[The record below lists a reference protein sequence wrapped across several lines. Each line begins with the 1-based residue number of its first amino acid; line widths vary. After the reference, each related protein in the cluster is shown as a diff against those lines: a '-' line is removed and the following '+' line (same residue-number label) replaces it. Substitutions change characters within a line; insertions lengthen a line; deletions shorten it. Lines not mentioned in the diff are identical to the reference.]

1 MIKRLILTST
11 LMMGVAFAN
20 DDTTVSTS
28 QDTLNTDMAQPI
40 DIFQNQQA
48 SVQCAVQC
56 RAERTQCL
64 QTSSYGFCNAEFVQC
79 VDTCLENDNSGN
91 GSSGGSGGGGD
102 NPAQP

>member
-1 MIKRLILTST
+1 MIKTLILTAI
-11 LMMGVAFAN
+11 LMSCAAFAN
-20 DDTTVSTS
+20 ENAMQKASPKSLDS
-28 QDTLNTDMAQPI
+28 NTAQPI

-48 SVQCAVQC
+48 SVQCAVHC

-64 QTSSYGFCNAEFVQC
+64 QTSSYGFCNAEFVKC

-91 GSSGGSGGGGD
+91 GSSGGSGGGDG